1 MPKVNISIEVNPSI
15 FLKNPTETS
24 LGKKIIFHSISLFN
38 RLGFEEFN
46 FKKLAKEMDS
56 TEASVYRYFEN
67 KYKLL
72 SYLVAWYWDYMH
84 YILLMDSRNVKLPID
99 KLDIMITSLINSL
112 ENSNVPDYIDQSGLH
127 RLVVENATK
136 VYHHKKVDDLKNNG
150 FYMNYKKLVQTL
162 SKVISEV
169 DGSYKYPMALATTIM
184 DMSLNN
190 EYYLIHLPEVT
201 DNKDCKEGDARALTN
216 DMIQYMVKK
225 LLNVTEN

>member
-1 MPKVNISIEVNPSI
+1 
-15 FLKNPTETS
+15 
-24 LGKKIIFHSISLFN
+24 
-38 RLGFEEFN
+38 
-46 FKKLAKEMDS
+46 
-56 TEASVYRYFEN
+56 
-67 KYKLL
+67 
-72 SYLVAWYWDYMH
+72 
-84 YILLMDSRNVKLPID
+84 MDSRNVRLPID

-150 FYMNYKKLVQTL
+150 FYTNYMKLVQTL
-162 SKVISEV
+162 SNVISEV
-169 DGSYKYPMALATTIM
+169 DNSYKYPMALATTIM

-201 DNKDCKEGDARALTN
+201 DKKDCKESDARSLTN

-225 LLNVTEN
+225 LLNVSKI